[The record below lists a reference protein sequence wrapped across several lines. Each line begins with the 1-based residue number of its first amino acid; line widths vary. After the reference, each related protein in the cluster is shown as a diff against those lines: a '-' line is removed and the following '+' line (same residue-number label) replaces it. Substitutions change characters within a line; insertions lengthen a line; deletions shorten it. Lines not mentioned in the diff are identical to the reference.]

1 MTTHRR
7 DEAIS
12 FVSWTVHGRGG
23 ALHIRRP
30 RSQKGVAYCDELVPT
45 GTPTHSVGGLGQCRL
60 VRDFT
65 LAHPDRIPLEISL
78 ERDFARLCTKC
89 ARKFFNEV
97 ADENRSLRWGGVLV
111 SVPIAWQVIYGR
123 TGLRPKW
130 AEDNRAEREARDPIP
145 SPHEQEITREE
156 LAEEAA
162 EEERAMIDAE
172 AAEHAEDDSLE
183 RSGL

>member
-12 FVSWTVHGRGG
+12 FVSWTTPNMAGP
-23 ALHIRRP
+23 LHIRRP
-30 RSQKGVAYCDELVPT
+30 RSQKGVAYCGEFIPT
-45 GTPTHSVGGLGQCRL
+45 TKAAHGVEGAPIPLEI
-60 VRDFT
+60 T
-65 LAHPDRIPLEISL
+65 LAHPDHIPLEISI
-78 ERDFARLCTKC
+78 ERDFARLCSKC
-89 ARKFFNEV
+89 ARSFFNEV
-97 ADENRSLRWGGVLV
+97 AEENSELRWSGVLV
-111 SVPIAWQVIYGR
+111 SVPIAWQVIHTR
-123 TGLRPKW
+123 SGLSP
-130 AEDNRAEREARDPIP
+130 AEREGRDAIP
-145 SPHEQEITREE
+145 SPHEHEITREE